1 MPKVGKQ
8 KFPYT
13 SAGTQKAQKHAKATG
28 QKVDMSGYKRG
39 GSPRPS
45 TKTVKTNWQ
54 AKATGRGKSL
64 PNIGKPTPQS
74 GGRTARK
81 GSSLAG
87 LSGYKHP
94 KGIGTHRLSSTAEK
108 KLAHSDAWYKDSPKK
123 NRPGQKSSVQ
133 KAGTRA
139 MQRAGVR
146 SDAYVGK
153 PTPQSGGRERSWSGY
168 KPPASFGHKTKK
180 TPPPKEATH
189 PSGLSKR
196 SGWGTSKLGINKKKG
211 GAVKKKY
218 HHGGRVMGGQ
228 KKPKNQKC

>member
-13 SAGTQKAQKHAKATG
+13 SGGVQKAQKHAKATG

-45 TKTVKTNWQ
+45 TKTVKTNI
-54 AKATGRGKSL
+54 GR
-64 PNIGKPTPQS
+64 PTPQS
-74 GGRTARK
+74 GGRTARR
-81 GSSLAG
+81 GSSYAG
-87 LSGYKHP
+87 ESGYKHP

-139 MQRAGVR
+139 AQRAGVR

-153 PTPQSGGRERSWSGY
+153 PTPQSGGRSRTYSGY
-168 KPPASFGHKTKK
+168 KNPNPIG
-180 TPPPKEATH
+180 
-189 PSGLSKR
+189 G
-196 SGWGTSKLGINKKKG
+196 GWAKLRINKKKG

>member
-13 SAGTQKAQKHAKATG
+13 SGGVQKAQKHAKETG

-45 TKTVKTNWQ
+45 TKKAKT
-54 AKATGRGKSL
+54 
-64 PNIGKPTPQS
+64 NIGKPTPQS

-87 LSGYKHP
+87 LTGYKHP
-94 KGIGTHRLSSTAEK
+94 KGIGTHRLSSLEHK

-133 KAGTRA
+133 KSGLRA
-139 MQRAGVR
+139 AQRAGVR
-146 SDAYVGK
+146 QDSYVGK
-153 PTPQSGGRERSWSGY
+153 PTPQSGGRSRTYSGY
-168 KPPASFGHKTKK
+168 KNPNPIGGGWTK
-180 TPPPKEATH
+180 
-189 PSGLSKR
+189 LR
-196 SGWGTSKLGINKKKG
+196 IDKKKG

-218 HHGGRVMGGQ
+218 HHGGRVMAGQ
-228 KKPKNQKC
+228 KKPKKC

>member
-1 MPKVGKQ
+1 MPQVGKQ

-13 SAGTQKAQKHAKATG
+13 SGGVQKAQKHAKATG
-28 QKVDMSGYKRG
+28 QKVDMSGYKKG

-87 LSGYKHP
+87 LTGYKHP

-139 MQRAGVR
+139 AQRAGVR

-153 PTPQSGGRERSWSGY
+153 GKAMSGGRGRAGSGL
-168 KPPASFGHKTKK
+168 KHTLGAGTTGAGASKGIST
-180 TPPPKEATH
+180 
-189 PSGLSKR
+189 GLSKR
-196 SGWGTSKLGINKKKG
+196 LGINKKKG